1 MKNNRLITILL
12 GIITSMP
19 LFADRG
25 EHGALND
32 SDSSSTPSWFIVLF
46 VIVGFITYNIF
57 DDKEKGTPRGCIA
70 TIIAYAILF
79 MIIYIINH

>member
-1 MKNNRLITILL
+1 
-12 GIITSMP
+12 MP